1 MTREEIKTHNII
13 YIINQDFFG
22 WGVDKMF
29 HIFESKLERKTFGGS
44 AFIEIQ
50 YCKIKQNTKI
60 KKIVSLHMIQYWKD
74 DSLYIYLD
82 DIEEFYA
89 SYKDIFSDGIYN
101 NLKHGN
107 VDLYGINYYS
117 PQQLNEIID
126 KIEKQKPSDY
136 IVLLRW
142 LKQGTSYNGFYI
154 LGI

>member
-1 MTREEIKTHNII
+1 
-13 YIINQDFFG
+13 
-22 WGVDKMF
+22 MF